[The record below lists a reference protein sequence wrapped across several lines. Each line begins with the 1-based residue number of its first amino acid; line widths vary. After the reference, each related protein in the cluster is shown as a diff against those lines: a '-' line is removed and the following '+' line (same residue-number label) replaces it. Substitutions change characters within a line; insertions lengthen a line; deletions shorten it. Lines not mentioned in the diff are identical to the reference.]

1 MKRMSRQEICRIVIE
16 VLLVIAAVL
25 IVLIA
30 TKATVHYWNEADW
43 AREARSYMDEDAET
57 ELFRLYSAI
66 ATVESENNP
75 NAFNPKENA
84 AGLLQ
89 IRPICVVDCNR
100 ISKSERWSLSDRYSP
115 AASFKMFKLYVTYYQ
130 EHYDLSGPESAARI
144 WNGGPR
150 GWEKES
156 TLPYWKKV
164 KKELEVE

>member
-1 MKRMSRQEICRIVIE
+1 MKLCKQLLWVVCLITVGVLVSVTIISFMEVGIDRRAIRMHIKED
-16 VLLVIAAVL
+16 
-25 IVLIA
+25 
-30 TKATVHYWNEADW
+30 KAN
-43 AREARSYMDEDAET
+43 

-66 ATVESENNP
+66 AAVESENNP

-100 ISKSERWSLSDRYSP
+100 IVGFERWSLSDRYSP
-115 AASFKMFKLYVTYYQ
+115 AASFEMFKLYVTYYQ

-150 GWEKES
+150 G
-156 TLPYWKKV
+156 
-164 KKELEVE
+164 